1 MVPFLKPGKDFTVTG
16 KESQTNKATGGTH
29 LLKMIREGEHQ
40 RQDFKYCITDS
51 RKIARSLVAFANTD
65 GGTLLIGVKDNGN
78 IVGVQSDEEYYMVE
92 SAARIYSSPPV
103 PFTTRQW
110 HLEGKTVLQ
119 VMVESSGSKPHFAK
133 DDKGKWQAYVRHQD
147 ENRLAGK
154 VMIDV
159 WNRQKS
165 REGTI
170 LRLSEA
176 EKFLLRYL
184 EEHDF
189 ITVSSFARKAG
200 LPVRQAENILAGF
213 IVWDIVQPYFGDKH
227 VMYQLN
233 RSFDINRWA
242 ARKGVE
248 NWEK

>member
-1 MVPFLKPGKDFTVTG
+1 MPGKDFAVTG
-16 KESQTNKATGGTH
+16 KDMQSNRGTGTPH

-65 GGTLLIGVKDNGN
+65 GGSLLIGVKDNGN

-110 HLEGKTVLQ
+110 HIEGRTVLQ
-119 VMVESSGSKPHFAK
+119 VVVEPSGSKPHFAK
-133 DDKGKWQAYVRHQD
+133 DDKGKWHAYVRHQD

-170 LRLSEA
+170 LRLSDA
-176 EKFLLRYL
+176 EKFLLKYL
-184 EEHDF
+184 DEHDF

-200 LPVRQAENILAGF
+200 LPVRQAEGILAGF
-213 IVWDIVQPYFGDKH
+213 IVWEMVLPYYGDKH
-227 VMYQLN
+227 ILYQLN
-233 RSFDINRWA
+233 RNFDFDLWA
-242 ARKGVE
+242 ARKGLE
-248 NWEK
+248 NWKK

>member
-1 MVPFLKPGKDFTVTG
+1 MTGKDIQANRG
-16 KESQTNKATGGTH
+16 AGGTH

-65 GGTLLIGVKDNGN
+65 GGSLLIGVKDNGN

-92 SAARIYSSPPV
+92 AAARIYSSPPV
-103 PFTTRQW
+103 AFTTRQW
-110 HLEGKTVLQ
+110 HVEGKTVLQ
-119 VMVESSGSKPHFAK
+119 VMVETSGSKPHFAK

-176 EKFLLRYL
+176 EKFLLKYL
-184 EEHDF
+184 DEHDF
-189 ITVSSFARKAG
+189 ITVSSFARKAS

-213 IVWDIVQPYFGDKH
+213 IVWGIVQPYFGDKN
-227 VMYQLN
+227 VLYQLN
-233 RSFDINRWA
+233 RSFDIEKWA
-242 ARKGVE
+242 ARKGVV
-248 NWEK
+248 NWKT